1 MLLKT
6 FRGNPFFFTFLEK
19 KDHFDDRQVVSNLT
33 NGNLAVFDDMM
44 KEEIRGHVLK
54 WRLCQPKAHLLKV
67 FQDIRHP

>member
-54 WRLCQPKAHLLKV
+54 
-67 FQDIRHP
+67 